1 MIKLILVNFLL
12 AFVSV
17 CECVCHSYPNAFH
30 SIRQCVPGFFF
41 PWILFLSCTL
51 TLLLLSVPYYLSTAI
66 SCNITESQRINYIIT
81 ISRWAQFCWLAVFAT
96 FYFISFYF
104 IFHGIPKK
112 LFFCSWL
119 KYAYVRM
126 PHSSNNKWWILIFFS
141 PNNSSTVSYASR

>member
-1 MIKLILVNFLL
+1 MCLP
-12 AFVSV
+12 FVS
-17 CECVCHSYPNAFH
+17 ECISFH
-30 SIRQCVPGFFF
+30 SPMRSGLFF

-112 LFFCSWL
+112 LCFCSWL

-141 PNNSSTVSYASR
+141 PNNTSTVSYAAR